1 MSRYCLVLVA
11 GLAAAAP
18 AVAGG
23 TWADA
28 MFDELSKDFGSVPR
42 GPTLTHPFRVVNNTK
57 SPVVISGIR
66 VSCGCTSAVA
76 LKNTLQPGEETAVV
90 AKMDTSRFIGVKSVT
105 IYVQFSQ
112 PAFEEVRLWVQ
123 ANARNDFALSSDTL
137 ALGQVKRGD
146 TPSASTTVTFY
157 GVQAQ
162 VTEAKGESNYIQTS
176 VKPVKNE
183 AGQTAYELTAKL
195 RGDAPVGRWYTD
207 VWLKTNSAE
216 IPQIRVPLTVEIESA
231 LTVSPEAVTLGQV
244 AVNGESERRIILRGA
259 KPFKITEVKG
269 ADDQLV
275 VRDSTEESKPVH
287 VLTVKFKAGEPGNLS
302 RKLKI
307 ITDLPEDGEV
317 SVHVSAQVTK

>member
-1 MSRYCLVLVA
+1 VA
-11 GLAAAAP
+11 GLSVAAP

-57 SPVVISGIR
+57 GPVVISGIR

-76 LKNTLQPGEETAVV
+76 LKSTLQPGEETAVV

-105 IYVQFSQ
+105 VFVSFSQ
-112 PAFEEVRLWVQ
+112 PAVEEVRLWVQ
-123 ANARNDFALSSDTL
+123 ANARNDFTLSSDTL

-162 VTEAKGESNYIQTS
+162 VGEAKSESSYIQTS
-176 VKPVKNE
+176 VKQVKNE
-183 AGQTAYELTAKL
+183 AGQTGYELTAKL
-195 RGDAPVGRWYTD
+195 RADAPVGRWYTD

-231 LTVSPEAVTLGQV
+231 LTASPEAVALGQV
-244 AVNGESERRIILRGA
+244 AVNGESERRIILRGV
-259 KPFKITEVKG
+259 KPFKITAVQG
-269 ADDQLV
+269 ADDQFV
-275 VRDSTEESKPVH
+275 VRDSTEESKSVH
-287 VLTVKFKAGEPGNLS
+287 VLTVKFKAAAPGDLS

-307 ITDLPEDGEV
+307 ITDLPEDGEIDV
-317 SVHVSAQVTK
+317 RVSAQVIK